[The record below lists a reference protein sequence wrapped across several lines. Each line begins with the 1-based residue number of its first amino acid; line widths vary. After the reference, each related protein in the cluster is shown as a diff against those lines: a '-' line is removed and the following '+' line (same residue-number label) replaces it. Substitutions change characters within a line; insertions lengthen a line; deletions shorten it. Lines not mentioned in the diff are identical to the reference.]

1 MSVIFEGVDMP
12 KACCF
17 IDREHSVFAHVE
29 YCKFY
34 NVCKQRDTI
43 KNNYKPDDCPVKPL
57 EQEINWDEIDKQEIS
72 KSVVLLD
79 MFTKTYCRYQ
89 NDYERFDDLKFR
101 CDECPF
107 DENGDCLVKLFKN
120 KYAPDYR
127 DFGSMGDL

>member
-1 MSVIFEGVDMP
+1 MLIS
-12 KACCF
+12 
-17 IDREHSVFAHVE
+17 
-29 YCKFY
+29 
-34 NVCKQRDTI
+34 
-43 KNNYKPDDCPVKPL
+43 
-57 EQEINWDEIDKQEIS
+57 NWDELDKCEIA

-79 MFTKTYCRYQ
+79 LFTKTFCRYM

-107 DENGDCLVKLFKN
+107 HIENGNCLCKIFKG